1 MPGSK
6 LERRM
11 INFIQQKYNV
21 LVSTTII
28 ENGIDIP
35 RVNTLIVSHADRF
48 GLAQLY
54 QLRGR
59 VGRSSRQATAYFLVP
74 PLSELAPLAKERL
87 KALQEFSELGSGF
100 RLAAK
105 DLEIRG
111 AGNFLGSKQHG
122 YMEAVGFDYYM
133 HLLEKTVRELKGD
146 KQEERKTQINF
157 GVNIRIPEGFLP
169 QMNLRLNLYKRISSA
184 EDVKDI
190 ENIKKEIQDRYGNL
204 PVSVKNLL
212 SYGVIKHLARHL
224 KIRSIDRIGRKIIFK
239 FFSDTDVD
247 VARMTEVMS
256 DRSGYITPEGVM
268 SCMITSEKEG
278 TVMSETI
285 VILKELSHM

>member
-1 MPGSK
+1 
-6 LERRM
+6 
-11 INFIQQKYNV
+11 
-21 LVSTTII
+21 
-28 ENGIDIP
+28 
-35 RVNTLIVSHADRF
+35 
-48 GLAQLY
+48 
-54 QLRGR
+54 
-59 VGRSSRQATAYFLVP
+59 
-74 PLSELAPLAKERL
+74 
-87 KALQEFSELGSGF
+87 
-100 RLAAK
+100 
-105 DLEIRG
+105 
-111 AGNFLGSKQHG
+111 
-122 YMEAVGFDYYM
+122 MEAVGFDYYM

-146 KQEERKTQINF
+146 KQEERKTQINL

-247 VARMTEVMS
+247 VAQMTEVMS